1 MDALQAA
8 FLKVNLNLYEK
19 TKKKR
24 FLVAQRY
31 KKKLSKKILSPDT
44 SDYNSHSFYDFTILI
59 NNRKKVINYLYQN
72 SIEVKVRHPFLINQ
86 QPVFKKLPKKKLPRS
101 EEYVK
106 KILQLPIHENI
117 TNKEVDYVCK
127 KLNSFVDK

>member
-1 MDALQAA
+1 MKRQR
-8 FLKVNLNLYEK
+8 
-19 TKKKR
+19 KKGFQQHNAIR
-24 FLVAQRY
+24 
-31 KKKLSKKILSPDT
+31 KKLSKKILSPDT

-127 KLNSFVDK
+127 KLNSFVDKQFV